1 MELHLL
7 GMSRALKGVPALYS
21 SFCLCLLFAFACSN
35 DDVSRIEQQ
44 GMPKKSAPVFSGT
57 DQHGN
62 EFRSEDLKGQAWI
75 ASFFFTSCQ
84 GVCPKLNNVQAG
96 LQKESGDKLKFVSIS
111 TDPDNDSVSVLREYA
126 QRFGAIYG
134 TWWMI
139 RMPIDSVRYVSSK
152 GFALMDPREPA
163 MHSTR
168 FAAVDEEMNIVG
180 YFDSE
185 DSTDVTRLKSWIN
198 SLR

>member
-1 MELHLL
+1 MALHIL
-7 GMSRALKGVPALYS
+7 GRRLTQSMAAA
-21 SFCLCLLFAFACSN
+21 CLLVCLVAACSN
-35 DDVSRIEQQ
+35 KDASQFEQQ
-44 GMPKKSAPVFSGT
+44 GMPAKVAPVFSGT
-57 DQHGN
+57 DQRGN
-62 EFRSEDLKGQAWI
+62 EFRSGDLKGRAWI

-96 LQKESGDKLKFVSIS
+96 LQKEYGDKLKFVSIS
-111 TDPDNDSVSVLREYA
+111 TDPDNDSVSALRDYSL
-126 QRFGAIYG
+126 RFGAKYG

-139 RMPIDSVRYVSSK
+139 RMPIDSVRGVAAN

-168 FAAVDEEMNIVG
+168 FAAVDKNMNIVG

-185 DSTDVTRLKSWIN
+185 DSTDVKRLKTWIS
-198 SLR
+198 SLQ

>member
-1 MELHLL
+1 MALHLL
-7 GMSRALKGVPALYS
+7 NRINRVLA
-21 SFCLCLLFAFACSN
+21 CILLTLVVSCTN
-35 DDVSRIEQQ
+35 DKISRIEQN
-44 GMPKKSAPVFSGT
+44 GFPEKPAPVFSGT

-62 EFRSEDLKGQAWI
+62 EFRCESLKGQPWI

-84 GVCPKLNNVQAG
+84 SVCPSLNKVLAG
-96 LQKESGDKLKFVSIS
+96 LQKEYGAKLKFVSIS
-111 TDPDNDSVSVLREYA
+111 TDPVNDSTTILNEYA
-126 QRFGAIYG
+126 ERFGARYG

-139 RMPIDSVRYVSSK
+139 RMPIDSVRRVAVK

-168 FAAVDEEMNIVG
+168 IAAVDENMNVVG

-185 DSTDVTRLKSWIN
+185 DSTDVKQLRTWIT
-198 SLR
+198 SLH